1 MIENPK
7 EIFEDFIREKY
18 IKELTKVLNSGEKA
32 IVIDFALLDQFSA
45 ELADSI
51 LEQPEDIIPDLEDA
65 LNDIELVDR
74 KLKVRFRNLPANAEV
89 NIRDLRSI
97 HLGKLVSITGII
109 RQTSDV
115 RPVAKFLV
123 YECPYCGNKM
133 RIRQDGGKVKA
144 PAVCT
149 MCGKRGRFKIVDKEL
164 VDTQRI
170 VVEEAPDLTGN
181 AQPRRISVFL
191 TEDLVDPK
199 MDRTT
204 TPGRKVNIVGVPKE
218 IPIPTQGGGSST
230 RYDII
235 IESNWIEPIEQE
247 FEEIEIS
254 KEDEQ
259 KIKEF
264 AKDPKIYSKFIK
276 SIAPSIFG
284 YERIKES
291 IVLQLFGGVKTP
303 RPDGTIVRGDIHI
316 LLVGDPGVAKSQLLK
331 YVSKV
336 APKARYVSGKGA
348 SSAGLTAAVVKD
360 EFLRGFSLEAG
371 ALVLANGGIC
381 CIDELDKMSKE
392 DRSAMHEAMEQQTVT
407 VAKANIYATLKAETS
422 ILAAANP
429 RLGRFDPYRSIPEQI
444 DLPPTLIS
452 RFDLIFVIKDI
463 PDSRKD
469 EKLAMHILRSI
480 REPSDIQPEIDPEFM
495 RKYIAYA
502 RQRCKPRLSRE
513 AIEKIKNF
521 FVTMRNPGGE
531 TTEEEKIKPIPIS
544 ARQLE
549 ALVRLTQASAKVKL
563 KEVADESDAER
574 AINLVKYY
582 LTKVGVDTETKQLD
596 IDRILT
602 GVTASQ
608 RNRIVIIREIIEQL
622 EAEEGKNVPIEK
634 VVEKAKL
641 KGIDSVKT
649 EEVINKLKR
658 EGEIYE
664 PKPGFVRRMPR

>member
-7 EIFEDFIREKY
+7 ELFEDFIRENY
-18 IKELTKVLNSGEKA
+18 VKELTRALNSGEKA
-32 IVIDFALLDQFSA
+32 LIVDFSLLDQFST
-45 ELADSI
+45 ELADAI
-51 LEQPEDIIPDLEDA
+51 LEKPEELIPDLEDA
-65 LNDIELVDR
+65 LNDIEFVDR
-74 KLKVRFRNLPANAEV
+74 KLKVRFRNLPKNVEV
-89 NIRDLRSI
+89 NIRDLRSN
-97 HLGKLVSITGII
+97 HLGKLISIIGII

-123 YECPYCGNKM
+123 YECPYCGHRMKVK
-133 RIRQDGGKVKA
+133 QDGGRAKA
-144 PAVCT
+144 PIVCL
-149 MCGKRGRFKIVDKEL
+149 MCGKRGRFKVVDKEL

-170 VVEEAPDLTGN
+170 VVEESPDLTGN

-204 TPGRKVNIVGVPKE
+204 TPGRKVVIIGIPKE
-218 IPIPTQGGGSST
+218 IPIPTQGGGTST
-230 RYDII
+230 RYDIVI
-235 IESNWIEPIEQE
+235 DANWIEPIEQE
-247 FEEIEIS
+247 FEEIEIDE
-254 KEDEQ
+254 EDEK

-264 AKDPKIYSKFIK
+264 AKDPAIYSKFIR

-284 YERIKES
+284 YERIKEA
-291 IVLQLFGGVKTP
+291 IVLQLFGGVKTR
-303 RPDGTIVRGDIHI
+303 RPDGTVVRGDIHI

-331 YVSKV
+331 YVSKI
-336 APKARYVSGKGA
+336 APKARYVSGKGT

-452 RFDLIFVIKDI
+452 RFDLIFVIKDK
-463 PDSRKD
+463 PNVKKD
-469 EKLAMHILRSI
+469 EKLAMHILHSI
-480 REPSDIQPEIDPEFM
+480 REPSDIQPEIEPEFM

-502 RQRCKPRLSRE
+502 RQRCKPVLSRE

-521 FVTMRNPGGE
+521 FVTMRNPKGE
-531 TTEEEKIKPIPIS
+531 VTEEDEIRPIPIS

-582 LTKVGVDTETKQLD
+582 LNQVGVDTETNQMD

-608 RNRIVIIREIIEQL
+608 RNRIVVIRSIIEEL

-634 VVEKAKL
+634 IIEKAKE
-641 KGIDSVKT
+641 KGIDESKT

-664 PKPGFVRRMPR
+664 PKPGFIRRMPR